1 MGVQLAL
8 HRSEDRRTK
17 RAPGS
22 DVDYVNST
30 SVRLC
35 AASRVACSST
45 LSITGIIT
53 EERQFDFTLT
63 QSKKSGSVGVRS
75 GGFLET
81 DGPVLFTYWN
91 LPITSVSISLRKTT
105 PYLREV
111 PENSW
116 D

>member
-1 MGVQLAL
+1 MNRLAQ
-8 HRSEDRRTK
+8 ERRPENET
-17 RAPGS
+17 AGS
-22 DVDYVNST
+22 DSDNVNST

-45 LSITGIIT
+45 LSITGIII

-81 DGPVLFTYWN
+81 DGPVLFTYWD